1 MAGTSALEDKTT
13 RPGVSAQALVALR
26 ADMLG
31 FAQPQLRNHDLAE
44 DLVQEAI
51 EAALRKSTS
60 FAGKS
65 SLKTWVFAIL
75 RNRIIDH
82 IRQADRC
89 VNLSSLVEEGED
101 TDGRLEAL
109 FTERGA
115 WRDASRPAQWPTPEE
130 VLHSR
135 QFWTAFEACLTGLPA
150 RTGRVFMMREMLG
163 LEATEICATL
173 GISMSNCHVMLHR
186 ARLKL
191 RSCME
196 SGWARPEAREC

>member
-13 RPGVSAQALVALR
+13 QPGVSAKALVALR
-26 ADMLG
+26 ADMLR
-31 FAQPQLRNHDLAE
+31 FAEMQLRNHDLAE

-51 EAALRKSTS
+51 EAALRNSAT

-82 IRQADRC
+82 LRQADRC

-101 TDGRLEAL
+101 ADQRLEAL

-115 WRDASRPAQWPTPEE
+115 WRDASRPAEWQAPDEA
-130 VLHSR
+130 LQSR
-135 QFWTAFEACLTGLPA
+135 QFWAAFEACLTVLPA
-150 RTGRVFMMREMLG
+150 QTGRVFMMREMLG
-163 LEATEICATL
+163 LEASEICAQL
-173 GISMSNCHVMLHR
+173 GISMSNCHVILHR

-191 RSCME
+191 RSCMD